1 MTFGNQSVWMVDGE
15 GAKAVLRR
23 AWDLGITFYDTA
35 DVYSKGRSE
44 EILGEFLKGGREDAV
59 VATKVYN
66 PMGEG
71 ANSQGLSSK
80 HIHHALDESLRRL
93 AMDYVDLYQTHRWD
107 YDTPVE
113 ETLSV
118 LSDLVA
124 VGRERV

>member
-1 MTFGNQSVWMVDGE
+1 MTFGNQSPWMVDGE

-71 ANSQGLSSK
+71 PNRQGLSSK
-80 HIHHALDESLRRL
+80 HLHDAARRVAPQARDGLRG
-93 AMDYVDLYQTHRWD
+93 
-107 YDTPVE
+107 PVPDAP
-113 ETLSV
+113 LG
-118 LSDLVA
+118 L
-124 VGRERV
+124 